1 MKESKSNICFQCEEQ
16 EELLPDNTICVYCD
30 ELNRKNDFL
39 SGNIEI
45 NKNNLHLYYKF
56 ISNEDLEKYSLILND
71 VFMDR
76 YIFIYKELF
85 EESSLT
91 YPYFLV
97 KKTTQIYNIDGGLI
111 LKSFVLDVQD
121 ILKPI
126 HEYLKEIKQSLSYQN
141 YLQEKSS

>member
-16 EELLPDNTICVYCD
+16 EELLPNNTICVYCD

-71 VFMDR
+71 VFMDS
-76 YIFIYKELF
+76 YIFIYTTENLKLLLCC
-85 EESSLT
+85 ESIR
-91 YPYFLV
+91 YR
-97 KKTTQIYNIDGGLI
+97 INI
-111 LKSFVLDVQD
+111 
-121 ILKPI
+121 
-126 HEYLKEIKQSLSYQN
+126 LSN
-141 YLQEKSS
+141 FTS